1 MSCLNIA
8 DSTRNSK
15 WRDESEINTSQMKV
29 LEIFGSHIKYK
40 VEQANQCCIREAET
54 LRGNSEAIGGTK
66 RKRERW
72 ASEL

>member
-1 MSCLNIA
+1 
-8 DSTRNSK
+8 
-15 WRDESEINTSQMKV
+15 MKV